1 MTQTDSQKVRSKH
14 SVQHDHNHP
23 QSLLE
28 KEWRRITCPCN
39 DPVTLSLTTCT
50 DPERPGHAGQG
61 SGQRRPSVFRKWKGH
76 NLWKAQP
83 TCPKF
88 LQFSTSFANPSNALK
103 VHQFST
109 NPNSSCHVFTSCSGL
124 EMLEEKSQTQ
134 ASGDIGPIT
143 RRAAGHFCPRTSLGL
158 LTSREISGTLKDLW
172 KWQRVHSKLR
182 LGNVGLGERRRR
194 PERRVWDD
202 GPFLKGTSLAH
213 GENFGSRSCRK
224 RQLRRYQNPRLWL
237 SNSMRS
243 RVSQLSWTKNENS
256 QQLP

>member
-1 MTQTDSQKVRSKH
+1 MTTIIHNRCSRRSEEE
-14 SVQHDHNHP
+14 SP
-23 QSLLE
+23 A
-28 KEWRRITCPCN
+28 PAM
-39 DPVTLSLTTCT
+39 TLSLSHSQHVQTQKGLATQGRGLDNEDLPCFESEKVTTY
-50 DPERPGHAGQG
+50 EKRSQHV
-61 SGQRRPSVFRKWKGH
+61 PSSYT
-76 NLWKAQP
+76 N
-83 TCPKF
+83 
-88 LQFSTSFANPSNALK
+88 FSTSFANPSNALK

-224 RQLRRYQNPRLWL
+224 RQLRRHQNPRL
-237 SNSMRS
+237 
-243 RVSQLSWTKNENS
+243 
-256 QQLP
+256 